1 MSPEP
6 VNPLTLELLAW
17 ISARRPTYAEAIE
30 VWRSTC
36 PRHSVW
42 EDSLVDGLVRVVR
55 RDGANGSDVALTPL
69 GTAALA
75 AAK

>member
-1 MSPEP
+1 MAPAGAQ
-6 VNPLTLELLAW
+6 TLELLSW

-36 PRHSVW
+36 PRHTVW
-42 EDSLVDGLVRVVR
+42 EDSLVDGLVRVR
-55 RDGANGSDVALTPL
+55 RDGPNGSEVALTPL
-69 GTAALA
+69 GAAALA